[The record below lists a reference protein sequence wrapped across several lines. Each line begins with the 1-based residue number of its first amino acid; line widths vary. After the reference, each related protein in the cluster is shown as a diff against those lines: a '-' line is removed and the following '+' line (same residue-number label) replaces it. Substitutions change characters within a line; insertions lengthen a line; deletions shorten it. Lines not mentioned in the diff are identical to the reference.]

1 MRRARNICLGIDTT
15 GNYCSVSIVD
25 DCSILAFAVEEMSR
39 GHAER
44 LGLMVKEALAKA
56 SIKVSDI
63 DKISVSSGPGS
74 FTGLRVGLSFAKGLA
89 LPHNI
94 PVVGISILE
103 IWALSADP
111 AQNENVL
118 ACADVRRN
126 QVFWQIFTNGIAETP
141 PQLTDIDAAKSALNM
156 SALNKSALNVQTEC
170 VGNGAHLLGA
180 FEEQDSYVC
189 PARLAWIGLDRDV
202 NTHPAIPLYH
212 RPPDAKL
219 PGGKSL

>member
-1 MRRARNICLGIDTT
+1 MA
-15 GNYCSVSIVD
+15 IVD
-25 DCSILAFAVEEMSR
+25 DCGILAFAVEEMSR

-44 LGLMVKEALAKA
+44 LGLMVKDALAKA

-63 DKISVSSGPGS
+63 DKIAVSSGPGS

-89 LPHNI
+89 LPHSI

-103 IWALSADP
+103 IWAISSDP
-111 AQNENVL
+111 AQNGSVL

-141 PQLTDIDAAKSALNM
+141 PHLTGIDAAITALNM
-156 SALNKSALNVQTEC
+156 QTEC

-189 PARLAWIGLDRDV
+189 PARLAWIGLDRNV